1 MSLQFNIK
9 NLLHIGDLFTA
20 YTCRGKNVIFMWVML
35 AKAHMK
41 VKFLHLNLLVILMQ

>member
-1 MSLQFNIK
+1 MSLEFNIK

-20 YTCRGKNVIFMWVML
+20 YRGKNVIFMWVLML

-41 VKFLHLNLLVILMQ
+41 FKFLHLNLLVILMQ

>member
-20 YTCRGKNVIFMWVML
+20 YRGKYVIFMWVML

>member
-9 NLLHIGDLFTA
+9 NLLHISDLFTA
-20 YTCRGKNVIFMWVML
+20 YRGKNVIFMWVML